1 MKHEKNRKLQQIN
14 RDIKKDKYK
23 ELKNITTYSDSVS
36 GQKREDGGKNQ
47 STGSQ
52 NKRKCPV

>member
-36 GQKREDGGKNQ
+36 GQKREDRGKNQ
-47 STGSQ
+47 
-52 NKRKCPV
+52 